1 MTFQNY
7 STTVPTLS
15 DILPIIVQT
24 SMTKFNIG
32 DKVKVINTLYTGIVQ
47 QIVIEQNKERY
58 LLDDNFY
65 YNPDFLELYE
75 DIIKTL
81 SIGDKVNVIG
91 TKYVGTVVD
100 IEGGKCVVHFDNIG
114 TDFSYSADVLE
125 LCANDIENNS
135 NTIPTVEST
144 NTKITVGKMKEL
156 LNKMDNQIELSFDN
170 LSIHFG

>member
-1 MTFQNY
+1 MR
-7 STTVPTLS
+7 
-15 DILPIIVQT
+15 
-24 SMTKFNIG
+24 KFNIG
-32 DKVKVINTLYTGIVQ
+32 DIVKVINTIYCSTILGFKFEYD
-47 QIVIEQNKERY
+47 KETY
-58 LLDDNFY
+58 LLDDFNY
-65 YNPDFLELYE
+65 YNPDYLELCE
-75 DIIKTL
+75 NSSKTL

-100 IEGGKCVVHFDNIG
+100 NEGGKCVVHFDNIG

-125 LCANDIENNS
+125 LCDNVIENNS

-156 LNKMDNQIELSFDN
+156 LDKMDNSIELSFDN

>member
-24 SMTKFNIG
+24 IMTKFNIG
-32 DKVKVINTLYTGIVQ
+32 DKVI
-47 QIVIEQNKERY
+47 
-58 LLDDNFY
+58 
-65 YNPDFLELYE
+65 
-75 DIIKTL
+75 
-81 SIGDKVNVIG
+81 VIG

-100 IEGGKCVVHFDNIG
+100 NDGGKCVVHFDNIG

-125 LCANDIENNS
+125 LCDNDIENNS

-144 NTKITVGKMKEL
+144 NTKITVGK
-156 LNKMDNQIELSFDN
+156 
-170 LSIHFG
+170 